1 MGGVKSQEK
10 DGRNKRVKVLD
21 FMAFTVNLYL
31 IQVHTAIAECLIYF
45 HLTSCFCS
53 LLSSFLNVLTFC

>member
-1 MGGVKSQEK
+1 MGGVKSQEEMK
-10 DGRNKRVKVLD
+10 VKVLD

-53 LLSSFLNVLTFC
+53 LLSSFLNVPTFC

>member
-1 MGGVKSQEK
+1 MGGVKSQEEMK
-10 DGRNKRVKVLD
+10 VKVLD